1 MKRKSILFL
10 ILAVF
15 IGCPTVSPL
24 DDGAQLKQSEFLYE
38 SLTGNK
44 PTPPAN
50 ITVTA
55 APSGDNEKGDFPVIS
70 WSPDKNA
77 VAYKV
82 YRRKEGEKE
91 YKLIANVSTCD
102 YYSDTING
110 RHDSGTYYYAV
121 TSVDMFG
128 RESFF
133 PNAILF
139 NLVSPENR
147 LKTELIAVSQGG
159 FQDVKDNNNQTV
171 VYSNKLGVLLTFRAN
186 PEIYAY
192 RIQVQ
197 EKGAAGWSNAEFAYK
212 PPMNPISVPGQDGAQ
227 YYYMHTPARQGVK
240 YEYRILPVN
249 KDGILGEASNVL
261 DGFVYPPAVAGK
273 IVTDVGV
280 CCIPVT
286 VSGETGGIIPEYVV
300 QWAENESGPFQAIDK
315 GNVNWESGEVAL
327 TENGLKSI
335 LENLGPD
342 VYVGN
347 VYIRVMAKY
356 AVSGTSQIYETVP
369 CEAQLVN
376 LIKSGAD
383 ILPFPSDVSISNG
396 IYDGTTMTTPVVITW
411 TGSTGAANLKGYRV
425 YRTNQLFFSD
435 ENKDKGTTWTFLQF
449 ISKESGPSYRFEDN
463 LIDRIGGYIYKIN
476 PTSDSSSD
484 TGSDNN
490 SSLDSFAYAAVFG
503 KTAPVLSAQ
512 NQNENFDNIQ
522 LTWEDTSSSDI
533 SGYRLYVSKPK
544 DIDTE
549 NFSEYSG
556 LRVGSSFTY
565 PADRTPGQFRFKIAP
580 VIEIQTVD
588 GKKIKEFQ
596 GAFSNVAEGAI
607 ALSNEDWIRLVMNTI
622 EYGQSLIKRPADTQT
637 VTEGKISYTRRKT
650 VFSKAD
656 YDHVF
661 QAFNFSGYEDSNKA
675 ISIEGC
681 LYHLYLGEGGLS
693 NKTDEGFCLSFS
705 SQTSFTTD
713 DDSDTGDKKNKTP
726 ESLNVGGIYPGTIQ
740 IWGKNNIAPIY
751 QTESEMMKYIDLPNG
766 GIGIYLIGDYSDW
779 AAFAELDYLSNWG
792 FKTIAE
798 KSVKFETGK
807 AYNINRN
814 GVAGSYSFS
823 EIGRNR

>member
-1 MKRKSILFL
+1 MKKTCLFFL
-10 ILAVF
+10 VAVLF
-15 IGCPTVSPL
+15 GCPAVSPIDENTKL
-24 DDGAQLKQSEFLYE
+24 NQSNSVYE
-38 SLTGNK
+38 ALTGNK

-55 APSGDNEKGDFPVIS
+55 TPSGDNEKGDFPVIS

-376 LIKSGAD
+376 LIKPGAD

-396 IYDGTTMTTPVVITW
+396 IHDGTIMTTPVVITW
-411 TGSTGAANLKGYRV
+411 TGSTAAANLKGYRV

-435 ENKDKGTTWTFLQF
+435 ENKDKGTTWTFLKF
-449 ISKESGPSYRFEDN
+449 IGKESGPGYRFEDN
-463 LIDRIGGYIYKIN
+463 LIDRVGGYIYKIN
-476 PTSDSSSD
+476 PTSDSASD

-533 SGYRLYVSKPK
+533 SGYRLYVSQPK
-544 DIDTE
+544 DIGTE

-580 VIEIQTVD
+580 VIEIQTAD

-622 EYGQSLIKRPADTQT
+622 LDGQESVPNKTWSTTSGGTGATPRNNGVKNGDVYTVEFMERSYGLYGQDDKYQGYR
-637 VTEGKISYTRRKT
+637 
-650 VFSKAD
+650 
-656 YDHVF
+656 
-661 QAFNFSGYEDSNKA
+661 FSGWSDENKA
-675 ISIEGC
+675 VSIQGI
-681 LYHLYLGEGGLS
+681 LYHLHFTW
-693 NKTDEGFCLSFS
+693 TDSGYDDGCYLSFS
-705 SQTSFTTD
+705 ADYGVGWYNMETSNAN
-713 DDSDTGDKKNKTP
+713 DSKVNLKSGNIII
-726 ESLNVGGIYPGTIQ
+726 EGIYPGILQ
-740 IWGKNNIAPIY
+740 VWGKNNVSSNFEARKAARGP
-751 QTESEMMKYIDLPNG
+751 
-766 GIGIYLIGDYSDW
+766 YLIADYPTVKYDFKW
-779 AAFAELDYLSNWG
+779 LKDGYG
-792 FKTIAE
+792 FKDLESPAINTA
-798 KSVKFETGK
+798 K
-807 AYNINRN
+807 AYTITRN
-814 GVAGSYSFS
+814 GETKSYSCGD
-823 EIGRNR
+823 ITGVN